1 MIKLFKKLET
11 RTNSILGK
19 VPVVCIFITMGF
31 SSHAM
36 ASSEND
42 CVIQISQPLI
52 NYGQVNRTQLF
63 QGGVPVRDAL
73 LGKNTISLS
82 AVCDSKSNMALY
94 FRGEAASSDS
104 YRFARTGAFT
114 LKILSAQ
121 LDGKSVRLRP
131 TQATASNSNEQ
142 KLRPGESVAPY
153 DGMHTL
159 AGERLSVLIEV
170 ETRIDAEAA
179 RVRTEEVWSG
189 SGQFDVETY

>member
-1 MIKLFKKLET
+1 MFKLFRKSEAT
-11 RTNSILGK
+11 LGK
-19 VPVVCIFITMGF
+19 LPAAFFIFTTMGL

-36 ASSEND
+36 AGSEND

-63 QGGVPVRDAL
+63 PSGLPVRNAL

-82 AVCDSKSNMALY
+82 AVCDGKSNMALY

-121 LDGKSVRLRP
+121 LDGKSVRMRP
-131 TQATASNSNEQ
+131 TQTVSANANEQ

-153 DGMHTL
+153 DGVHTL

-170 ETRIDAEAA
+170 ETRIDSEAA

-189 SGQFDVETY
+189 SGQFEVETY